1 MFIFVT
7 EIAPN
12 LLIERTDVRMDLNIG
27 STLRQKARGKMSEKC
42 PQCGNADFRLDL
54 INKKVICNMCGDKS
68 IPFPEIRK
76 CPIRL
81 SIFQRIT
88 TSPEVLAEKLVYCVA
103 NSWGKLYW
111 MSTVIGEKKFPS
123 RNKAIAATVA
133 KLKEMAE

>member
-1 MFIFVT
+1 
-7 EIAPN
+7 
-12 LLIERTDVRMDLNIG
+12 
-27 STLRQKARGKMSEKC
+27 MSEKC

-88 TSPEVLAEKLVYCVA
+88 TSPEVLAEKLVYRTIEIAVNRVTYSC
-103 NSWGKLYW
+103 WK
-111 MSTVIGEKKFPS
+111 STITEDAYRTKAE
-123 RNKAIAATVA
+123 AIAATVA
-133 KLKEMAE
+133 KLKEVCNGNQ